1 MEKVLELKNVT
12 RDYKSTIGVVNKKKV
27 IVNAVKPMSF
37 DVYRGE
43 IFGLLG
49 PNGAGKT
56 TTIKM
61 MTTLLTP
68 SSGELRILGND
79 CVGQEKKIRP
89 RINFVFGGERNL
101 YWRLSAEDNLAFF
114 SDLYLVP
121 RKKQSSLI
129 PDILKR
135 VGLYDVRQRKVET
148 FSKGMKQRLQIAK
161 ALLNEPEILF
171 LDEPTIG
178 LDPIGARDLRKII
191 REIAS
196 NATTVVLT
204 THYMPEAEELCD
216 RIAIVNNGELVALND
231 INGLRD
237 MINEPAKLR
246 IPSGNLSD
254 NEFTDLKNHSMVKKI
269 CKVEKSN
276 FIDVYTHKVDQVLH
290 AVIESYGRDKV
301 KGVQIQDVNL
311 EDVYV
316 ELVGGSHA
324 V

>member
-1 MEKVLELKNVT
+1 MEKVLELKDVT
-12 RDYKSTIGVVNKKKV
+12 RDYKATIGVVNKKKE
-27 IVNAVKPMSF
+27 IIKAVKPISF

-68 SSGELRILGND
+68 TSGKLKILNHNS
-79 CVGQEKKIRP
+79 VGEEKKIRP

-114 SDLYLVP
+114 ADLYLVS
-121 RKKQSSLI
+121 RKKQRSLI
-129 PDILKR
+129 PNILKK

-161 ALLNEPEILF
+161 ALLNDPEILF

-191 REIAS
+191 REIAC
-196 NATTVVLT
+196 NDTTVVLT

-216 RIAIVNNGELVALND
+216 RIAIVNHGELVALNN
-231 INGLRD
+231 ISGLRD

-246 IPSGNLSD
+246 IPSENLSED
-254 NEFTDLKNHSMVKKI
+254 ECLTLKNHSTVKKVYKI
-269 CKVEKSN
+269 EKSN
-276 FIDVYTHKVDQVLH
+276 FIDVYTHEVNQVLH
-290 AVIESYGRDKV
+290 TLIENYGHDKV

>member
-12 RDYKSTIGVVNKKKV
+12 RDYKSTIGVVKKKKE
-27 IVNAVKPMSF
+27 IVKAVKPMSF
-37 DVYRGE
+37 HVYRGE

-68 SSGELRILGND
+68 TSGELRILGHD
-79 CVGQEKKIRP
+79 CVCHEKKIRP

-114 SDLYLVP
+114 ADLYLVP
-121 RKKQSSLI
+121 REKQKELI
-129 PDILKR
+129 EDVLKR
-135 VGLYDVRQRKVET
+135 VGIYDVRKRKVES

-191 REIAS
+191 QEIAS
-196 NATTVVLT
+196 NDTTVVLT
-204 THYMPEAEELCD
+204 THYMPEAEDLCD
-216 RIAIVNNGELVALND
+216 RIAIVNDGELVALN
-231 INGLRD
+231 NVKGLRD
-237 MINEPAKLR
+237 MIDEPAKLR
-246 IPSGNLSD
+246 IPSGNLSED
-254 NEFTDLKNHSMVKKI
+254 ECIDLKNHSKVKKVY
-269 CKVEKSN
+269 KVDKSN
-276 FIDVYTHKVDQVLH
+276 FIDVYTHEVDQVLQ
-290 AVIESYGRDKV
+290 AVIEKFGRDKV

>member
-1 MEKVLELKNVT
+1 MEKVIEIKNVSRT
-12 RDYKSTIGVVNKKKV
+12 YNGTVGVVKKKKELV
-27 IVNAVKPMSF
+27 TAVKDMSF
-37 DVYRGE
+37 DVYKGE

-68 SSGELRILGND
+68 TSGSMTILGYD
-79 CVGQEKKIRP
+79 CKKNPKAIRP

-101 YWRLSAEDNLAFF
+101 YWRLSAKDNLEFF
-114 SDLYLVP
+114 ADLYLVP
-121 RKKQSSLI
+121 RSKQKKII
-129 PDILKR
+129 PEILKR
-135 VGLYDVRQRKVET
+135 VGLYDKKDRKVEA

-178 LDPIGARDLRKII
+178 LDPVGARDLRGII
-191 REIAS
+191 RDIAS
-196 NATTVVLT
+196 NNTTVVLT

-216 RIAIVNNGELVALND
+216 RIAIVNQGELVALNKVS
-231 INGLRD
+231 GLRE

-246 IPSGNLSD
+246 IPTENLQD
-254 NEFTDLKNHSMVKKI
+254 KDCLNLKTYDAVKQLYKI
-269 CKVEKSN
+269 DKSN
-276 FIDVYTHKVDQVLH
+276 FIDVYTDEIDHVLQLL
-290 AVIESYGRDKV
+290 INDFGREKV
-301 KGVQIQDVNL
+301 KGVQIQDVTL

-316 ELVGGSHA
+316 ELVGGRHA